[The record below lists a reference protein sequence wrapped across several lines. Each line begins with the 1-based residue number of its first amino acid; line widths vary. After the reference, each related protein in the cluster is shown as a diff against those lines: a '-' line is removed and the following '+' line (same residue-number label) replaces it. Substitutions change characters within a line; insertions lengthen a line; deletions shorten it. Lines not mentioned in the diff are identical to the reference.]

1 MNTSVTGRQLEITEA
16 IRQQVERRAGKLP
29 HFWDR
34 VREVEAILEKRG
46 SHTYRAELIAR
57 ADGAEPF
64 VATVKHDDLYAAID
78 EAATKLERQI
88 RNHHAKLVDHKHA

>member
-1 MNTSVTGRQLEITEA
+1 MNTTVTGRQLEVTEA
-16 IRQQVERRAGKLP
+16 IRGQVQRRADKLP

-34 VREVEAILEKRG
+34 VRELDAVLEKRG

-64 VATVKHDDLYAAID
+64 VVSVKHEDLYAAID